1 MILLLLVTIVYLLLS
16 LRWLLYDCNVW
27 LSNHIGQ
34 YLLAVILFISTLVRI
49 VSNST
54 THVTLI
60 LSVSSIYTTT
70 NSIISTIK
78 STSSTINI
86 IKLSRLCIIV
96 IWRISASVIIV
107 PTVIMSTTHNTKIHR
122 YYTIIISILLY
133 IIRIILTI

>member
-1 MILLLLVTIVYLLLS
+1 MILLLLVMNIYLLLR

-60 LSVSSIYTTT
+60 LSVSSIYMTT

-78 STSSTINI
+78 STSQNQYNVLL
-86 IKLSRLCIIV
+86 LSESSCF
-96 IWRISASVIIV
+96 
-107 PTVIMSTTHNTKIHR
+107 
-122 YYTIIISILLY
+122 SIAHE
-133 IIRIILTI
+133 R

>member
-1 MILLLLVTIVYLLLS
+1 MILLLLVTNIYLLLR

-60 LSVSSIYTTT
+60 LSVSSIHTTM

-78 STSSTINI
+78 STSSTSNI
-86 IKLSRLCIIV
+86 IKLSRLWIIV
-96 IWRISASVIIV
+96 VLLISASIIII
-107 PTVIMSTTHNTKIHR
+107 PTVVILITQNTKIYR
-122 YYTIIISILLY
+122 YYTIVIIILLY
-133 IIRIILTI
+133 SV

>member
-1 MILLLLVTIVYLLLS
+1 MILLLLVMIVYLLLS

-70 NSIISTIK
+70 NSIIST
-78 STSSTINI
+78 SSTINI

-96 IWRISASVIIV
+96 ILRISASVIIV

-122 YYTIIISILLY
+122 YYTIIISI
-133 IIRIILTI
+133 